1 MLSDDSPP
9 ESTVSFND
17 NETGLEGLESSAD
30 SPCLEEVDQR
40 EPQEPLKSVEIY
52 EGQHDNDSATTQTE
66 DDIVEED
73 DGVGYERS
81 ENSSDATG
89 RTSLNSSE
97 AAIWPAELIE
107 EEPQQV
113 KGSMVNEQSEAEGS
127 AELNISRPDDKS
139 RSGANVSEFSGYA
152 GNDRV
157 MASAKASSS
166 EKPNLYAAL
175 NNHLTI
181 SDFKTWTILLLLFA
195 ILLLVLLTHRN
206 GMSGSLT
213 VAIL

>member
-1 MLSDDSPP
+1 M
-9 ESTVSFND
+9 SFND

-30 SPCLEEVDQR
+30 SPCVEEVDQS
-40 EPQEPLKSVEIY
+40 EALEPLKSVEIV
-52 EGQHDNDSATTQTE
+52 EGQHDNDSTTTETE
-66 DDIVEED
+66 DDIVGEE
-73 DGVGYERS
+73 DGVGFARS
-81 ENSSDATG
+81 ENSSEATG
-89 RTSLNSSE
+89 RTFLNSSE

-113 KGSMVNEQSEAEGS
+113 KGQMVNEQSEAEGT
-127 AELNISRPDDKS
+127 AELNISRTDDKS
-139 RSGANVSEFSGYA
+139 HGGANLSEFSGYA
-152 GNDRV
+152 GNDKV

-166 EKPNLYAAL
+166 EKTNLYAAL

-181 SDFKTWTILLLLFA
+181 SEFKTWTILLLLFA
-195 ILLLVLLTHRN
+195 ILLLVLLAHRN